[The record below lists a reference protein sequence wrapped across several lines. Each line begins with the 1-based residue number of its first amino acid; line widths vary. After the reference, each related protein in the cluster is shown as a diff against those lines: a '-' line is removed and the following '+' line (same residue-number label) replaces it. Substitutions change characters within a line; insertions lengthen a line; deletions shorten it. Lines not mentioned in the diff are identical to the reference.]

1 MDDCYNADG
10 SQKCAVPAE
19 ITPIINPQN
28 KVTNVKP
35 KILFIGDSISANVD
49 IKMLQVSTSTNKG
62 QSFLLEN
69 KFHFKKV

>member
-10 SQKCAVPAE
+10 SQKCAVPGE

-35 KILFIGDSISANVD
+35 KILFIGDSISANID
-49 IKMLQVSTSTNKG
+49 IKMLAHATEAEIQQVRA
-62 QSFLLEN
+62 
-69 KFHFKKV
+69 